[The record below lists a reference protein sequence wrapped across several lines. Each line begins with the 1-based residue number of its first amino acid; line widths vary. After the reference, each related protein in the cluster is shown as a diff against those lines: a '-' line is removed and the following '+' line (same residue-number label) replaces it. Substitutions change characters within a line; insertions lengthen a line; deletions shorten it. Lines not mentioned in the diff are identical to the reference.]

1 MNTKELILMKALD
14 LFSTYGYD
22 SVSVRDISGAVGIKE
37 SSLYNHYK
45 NKQDIFDSII
55 KEHSG
60 RGAEIFRKMEIT
72 GEDKKFEVDRR
83 TIEMYKQMSNEQF
96 KIISAKIF
104 DYYFVDEVNVKLRK
118 MLTIEQY
125 RNSELGGL
133 YRRLSFDDAL
143 DFQSRLFAALI
154 EAGGFIKTDPYLLAM
169 AFFAP
174 IFLIFYKFDND
185 EASLAEARALFER
198 HVDHFNKV
206 YGAGG
211 AGNAYD
217 QSLS

>member
-125 RNSELGGL
+125 RNSELGGI

-211 AGNAYD
+211 AGNAYG

>member
-125 RNSELGGL
+125 RNSELGGI

>member
-1 MNTKELILMKALD
+1 MTTKELILMKALD

-72 GEDKKFEVDRR
+72 GEDMKFEVDRR

-104 DYYFVDEVNVKLRK
+104 DYYFVDEINVKLRK

-125 RNSELGGL
+125 RNAELGGL

-217 QSLS
+217 QSLY

>member
-211 AGNAYD
+211 AENAYD